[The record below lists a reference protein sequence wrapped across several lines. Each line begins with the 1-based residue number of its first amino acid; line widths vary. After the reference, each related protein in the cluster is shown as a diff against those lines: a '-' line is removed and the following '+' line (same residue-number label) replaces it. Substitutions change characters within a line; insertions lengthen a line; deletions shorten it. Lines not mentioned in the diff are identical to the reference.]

1 LQKRKVAFKDEQLQA
16 QECSMGDLENGAE
29 LLLRTFIQGSVSLL
43 NILSAKIILKA
54 FCSGVL

>member
-1 LQKRKVAFKDEQLQA
+1 
-16 QECSMGDLENGAE
+16 MGDLENGAE